1 MVNVNVLRTCNAT
14 ILVGDCSG
22 MESRHSINIT
32 TLFVISNL
40 SSTSFF
46 IIMKNEIQDGYPDM
60 VGMWG
65 IQNEAIKT
73 IILGRISSMMERKKN
88 E

>member
-1 MVNVNVLRTCNAT
+1 MVNVNVLRTCNTT

-22 MESRHSINIT
+22 MESSHSINIT
-32 TLFVISNL
+32 TLFVVSNL
-40 SSTSFF
+40 SSPSF

-73 IILGRISSMMERKKN
+73 IILGRISSMMEREKN

>member
-32 TLFVISNL
+32 TLFVVSNL
-40 SSTSFF
+40 SSPSF
-46 IIMKNEIQDGYPDM
+46 IIMKNKIQDGYPDM

-73 IILGRISSMMERKKN
+73 IILGRISSMMEREKKN

>member
-1 MVNVNVLRTCNAT
+1 MVNVNVLRTCNTT
-14 ILVGDCSG
+14 ILVGDFSG
-22 MESRHSINIT
+22 MELSHLINIT
-32 TLFVISNL
+32 TLFVVSNL
-40 SSTSFF
+40 SSPSF

-73 IILGRISSMMERKKN
+73 IILGRISSMMEREKN